1 MVCSQRNPRQ
11 IKLRVYRGGRKH
23 KYCTSTAR
31 PCDPARDGGGDALRT
46 GPLYLASTSL
56 GLLLQTK
63 SKDGVGGSVGKTRKE
78 NSPSPSPPKGPPSV
92 LAQLKEEASLV
103 FNLQK
108 NSRHKG
114 RKHAVFSCILPALP
128 SCSTLHTTCPVLCEL
143 QRKPFLPSPG
153 RVLPHVFVHYK
164 VYVH

>member
-1 MVCSQRNPRQ
+1 MVCSETNPRQ

-31 PCDPARDGGGDALRT
+31 PCDPARDGGGDAVRT
-46 GPLYLASTSL
+46 GPLYLARTSL
-56 GLLLQTK
+56 GVLLQTK
-63 SKDGVGGSVGKTRKE
+63 SKDGGSVGKTRKE
-78 NSPSPSPPKGPPSV
+78 NSTSPSSPKGPPSM

-128 SCSTLHTTCPVLCEL
+128 SCSTLQHARFFVSCKESTFCHD
-143 QRKPFLPSPG
+143 RG
-153 RVLPHVFVHYK
+153 RVLPHVFVS
-164 VYVH
+164 